1 MCWCNPGWGGPE
13 CSWRL
18 CPDGCSGRGW
28 CRDGECHCPLG
39 YGGPGCGLLL
49 GNVSASPVDCAT
61 GKPEPEPEPQRQPYS
76 PDPDPDPKPNPNSN
90 PNLALIQAA
99 CAAALTGAPRRA
111 STQEP
116 PPGARATPNPTLTL
130 TVTLTVTLTP
140 TLSLSLSLT
149 RRACYLR
156 CSRRCALHCNPTAES
171 VESPP
176 AAGEPGE
183 LAQAEVEAEAVY
195 ERPSYSSRVDAARG
209 ALATHALQPL
219 AASGPLW

>member
-99 CAAALTGAPRRA
+99 C
-111 STQEP
+111 
-116 PPGARATPNPTLTL
+116 
-130 TVTLTVTLTP
+130 
-140 TLSLSLSLT
+140 
-149 RRACYLR
+149 YLR
-156 CSRRCALHCNPTAES
+156 CSRRCALNCNPTAES